1 MDMVEDEVAREFI
14 AQYLHTWKMLD
25 RLVDAI
31 SDDEW
36 DVQASDYLRPG
47 RLALHIMLS
56 AEFYTDQMSPMR
68 ERFPNQW
75 DEFHAKTI
83 PDRASF
89 RAYAQRVQK
98 GVARW
103 LLGEP
108 LNAREERFPWA
119 TTTHRSVALFLLRHS
134 LYHIGEMKAMLF
146 RGSNGAIAD
155 PWME

>member
-1 MDMVEDEVAREFI
+1 MAKSDVTREI
-14 AQYLHTWKMLD
+14 LAQYLHTWKMLD
-25 RLVDAI
+25 GLVGEV

-36 DVQASDYLRPG
+36 DAEAPDYLRPG
-47 RLALHIMLS
+47 RLALHVMLS

-75 DEFHAKTI
+75 DEFRAETI
-83 PDRASF
+83 PDRASY

-108 LNAREERFPWA
+108 LDTPEDRFPWA
-119 TTTHRSVALFLLRHS
+119 GTTRRSVALFLLRHS
-134 LYHIGEMKAMLF
+134 LYHIGEMNAMLF
-146 RGSNGAIAD
+146 RGSNGATAD
-155 PWME
+155 PWMG